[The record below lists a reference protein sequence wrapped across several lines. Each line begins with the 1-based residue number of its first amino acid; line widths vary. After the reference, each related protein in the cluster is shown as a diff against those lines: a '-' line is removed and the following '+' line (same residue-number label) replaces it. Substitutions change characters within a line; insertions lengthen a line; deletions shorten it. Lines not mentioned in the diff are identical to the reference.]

1 MLGGLIA
8 IRWDCGRGDWL
19 VGQGG
24 GLTYRWRVCNVGGW
38 VRGWVGVWVGGC
50 RTAVLPYSRT
60 PYSRTPVLPYSR
72 TPVLPYSYSYSRTPY
87 SRTLV
92 LSYSR
97 TPVLPYSRTPVLL
110 YSRTPV
116 LLYSRTPVL
125 PCPINMSWSEVLFYY
140 LIFSSNTRAPISLAS
155 VSLRIAQLRTMLL

>member
-60 PYSRTPVLPYSR
+60 P
-72 TPVLPYSYSYSRTPY
+72 
-87 SRTLV
+87 
-92 LSYSR
+92 
-97 TPVLPYSRTPVLL
+97 VLPYSRTPVLL

-116 LLYSRTPVL
+116 LLYCRTPVL

-140 LIFSSNTRAPISLAS
+140 LIFSSTRAPISLAS